1 MKRIIIHG
9 GGFAGVKCARKL
21 RRLLPSSA
29 DYEIVLFNHENHT
42 VFHPLLAEVVSA
54 AVQPKDVTAP
64 IRQLMQSVC
73 CRTEDVLNIDVENS
87 KIEYE
92 AHNGTRREMPF
103 DHLVIACG
111 KGANLGQVPGMDEH
125 AFAFKTIGDAV
136 ALQAH
141 IMEQL
146 EKAEVCDDA
155 EEKKAYLSFVIVGG
169 GFSGVEVA
177 GEIND
182 LVRRS
187 LKFFRYIRNEDV
199 SVTVVHSHD
208 SILPEVTPSLREFA
222 RKKMEEQRVTM
233 VLSAKAMRAT
243 SEGIA
248 LKDGRFIPGRTIV
261 CTVGTIIL
269 PIIARLNLRK
279 DKDRLVTEPDL
290 SLPEHPNIWAI
301 GDCAAIINAQDGLLS
316 PPIAQFAERQ
326 GALAAENIAAR
337 LNNQPTKPFSYLMLG
352 HLCSI
357 GGHNAVA
364 EILNFRISGFAAW
377 ALWRGIYL
385 MKLPSFGQKVQVGL
399 EWMFDLMFPRCL
411 AHLKA
416 DRSNRVHRAFYAA
429 GDCVFHE
436 GDAATDFYVIQQGE
450 VEILRRQDDGTQE
463 IVAVLGAGDFFGEA
477 ALIDARPRNATVRA
491 RTDLEIVALGRSVF
505 SQMSTAL
512 APLRD
517 AVASAVKRR
526 STTWKNLGEFH
537 SVVDN
542 IPLRALME
550 PLPAVPF
557 HATDLVSAAIS
568 RVNEERLD
576 FCCVMNEQ
584 EQLCGILTRSDLL
597 RAVEICVRVP
607 VSERAGLQVKDIMV
621 THPIAL
627 TADESSTLAILTMR
641 EHGLKRLP
649 LLENNATK
657 RVCGYVRIENLM
669 ETIYKHISAAAT
681 PAEPVLAA
689 AGEPDSH

>member
-1 MKRIIIHG
+1 MKRIVILG

-21 RRLLPSSA
+21 RRLLPVA

-54 AVQPKDVTAP
+54 AVQPKDVAAP
-64 IRQLMQSVC
+64 IRQLLQYVC
-73 CRTEDVLNIDVENS
+73 CRTEDVLNIDVEHE

-92 AHNGTRREMPF
+92 SHNGARRDMPF
-103 DHLVIACG
+103 DQLVIACG
-111 KGANLGQVPGMDEH
+111 KGANLGLVPGMDEH
-125 AFAFKTIGDAV
+125 AFAFKTIGDAL

-169 GFSGVEVA
+169 GFSGIEVA

-187 LKFFRYIRNEDV
+187 LKFFRYIRSEDV
-199 SVTVVHSHD
+199 SVTVVHGHE

-222 RKKMEEQRVTM
+222 RKKMEQQRVTL
-233 VLSAKAMRAT
+233 VLSAKAIRAT

-248 LKDGRFIPGRTIV
+248 LKDGRFIHARTIV
-261 CTVGTIIL
+261 CTVGTTTL
-269 PIIARLNLRK
+269 PIISRLNLRK
-279 DKDRLVTEPDL
+279 DNDRLVTEPDL
-290 SLPEHPNIWAI
+290 SLPGHANVWAI
-301 GDCAAIINAQDGLLS
+301 GDCAAITNAHDGSLC
-316 PPIAQFAERQ
+316 PTIAQFAERQ
-326 GALAAENIAAR
+326 GVLAAENIAAR
-337 LNNQPTKPFSYLMLG
+337 LRNQPTKPFSYKMLG
-352 HLCSI
+352 LLCSI
-357 GGHNAVA
+357 GGHSAVA
-364 EILNFRISGFAAW
+364 EIMDFRISGFAAW

-385 MKLPSFGQKVQVGL
+385 MKLPSLGQRIQVGL
-399 EWMFDLMFPRCL
+399 EWTFDLMFPRCL

-416 DRSNRVHRAFYAA
+416 DRSNRVHRCFYAA
-429 GDCVFHE
+429 GDCVFHQ
-436 GDAATDFYVIQQGE
+436 GDAATDFYVIQEGE
-450 VEILRRQDDGTQE
+450 VEILRRQDDGKEE

-477 ALIDARPRNATVRA
+477 ALIDAHPRNATVRA
-491 RTDLEIVALGRSVF
+491 RSDLEVVALGRSVF

-526 STTWKNLGEFH
+526 STTWKNLGDFKDI
-537 SVVDN
+537 VDN
-542 IPLRALME
+542 IPLRTLIE
-550 PLPAVPF
+550 PLPAAF
-557 HATDLVSAAIS
+557 HETDSIALAIS
-568 RVNEERLD
+568 RVNEKRLE
-576 FCCVMNEQ
+576 FCCVLNER

-597 RAVEICVRVP
+597 RAVEICIRVP
-607 VSERAGLQVKDIMV
+607 VLERASLQVKDIMM

-627 TADESSTLAILTMR
+627 TANESTTLAILTMR

-649 LLENNATK
+649 ILESIATK
-657 RVCGYVRIENLM
+657 KVSGYIRIENLM
-669 ETIYKHISAAAT
+669 ETIYRHVSIAGAPSEA
-681 PAEPVLAA
+681 VLAA
-689 AGEPDSH
+689 AGEADSH